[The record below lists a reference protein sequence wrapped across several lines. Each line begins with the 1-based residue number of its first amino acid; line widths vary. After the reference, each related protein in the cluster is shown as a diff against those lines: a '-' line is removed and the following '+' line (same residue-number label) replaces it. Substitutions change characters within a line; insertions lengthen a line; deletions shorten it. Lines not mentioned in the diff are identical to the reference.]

1 MQLNGLLPFIS
12 VVVAARNDNRGG
24 NTLGRLRNFLAA
36 WVGQA
41 TRFHLPSEI
50 IIVEWN
56 PPMDHPTLMESLEWP
71 NDPNPCQIRFIQVPR
86 EIHQR
91 YPNPHAVPLHQM
103 LAKNAGIRRSRGE
116 FVLATNIDSVLSPE
130 LMQFLAERR
139 LERQTLY
146 RIDRHSVSGEIP
158 SAATA
163 DELLTFC
170 QDHIVRLLS
179 AEGTFQVAGDGLMA
193 LHEKDIVAPQEGVRF
208 GAGWYPPEYS
218 GEERFRWIR
227 SEAELAFRRPP
238 GLEPGL
244 LIDAETGPSAGESG
258 LPIEVLDSAGSMLAS
273 TILKGRGKLRLT
285 IPAQISCGSLRFRV
299 RGSSIPLALEPRF
312 LQLRIFGLRW
322 ESSPWWPQPSN
333 SQIAN
338 ADLDA
343 GIRVRSKDPR
353 QIQLTLHSGNRAS
366 LDNLAVRLAD
376 RKGNILFQVASD
388 HLQADPGADYVLS
401 LDAGFKFVSQDG
413 EVEYMPRTAAPEWCL
428 EVIATGLTENSM
440 AMNHAPNP
448 FAAQMRA
455 PAYLHT
461 NACDDFM
468 LLSRQDWFALRGFAE
483 FPILPKLVDTLFCY
497 SAHHA
502 GIRERVLHEPMRAFH
517 IEHPSG
523 VGRAHEDDEEH
534 RVSTSQHW
542 DLANWI
548 DRMRRFNA
556 PAIFTLSN
564 WGLGGEELPEN
575 LVYRAVVHPGD
586 SGL

>member
-1 MQLNGLLPFIS
+1 MQLNGLLPFIT
-12 VVVAARNDNRGG
+12 VVVAARNDHRGG
-24 NTLGRLRNFLAA
+24 NTLGRLGDFLAA
-36 WVGQA
+36 WVGHA
-41 TRFHLPSEI
+41 KRFHLPSEI

-56 PPMDHPTLMESLEWP
+56 PPIDHPTLMESLQWP

-116 FVLATNIDSVLSPE
+116 FVLATNIDTVFSAE

-146 RIDRHSVSGEIP
+146 RIDRRSVSGEIP
-158 SAATA
+158 IAATA
-163 DELLTFC
+163 DELLAFC
-170 QDHIVRLLS
+170 QDNTVRLLS
-179 AEGTFQVAGDGLMA
+179 AEGTFEVAGDGLRE
-193 LHEKDIVAPQEGVRF
+193 LHEKDIVAPEEGIRF
-208 GAGWYPPEYS
+208 GAGWYPPECS
-218 GEERFRWIR
+218 GEGWFRWIA
-227 SEAELAFRRPP
+227 SEAELVFHRPP

-273 TILKGRGKLRLT
+273 TTLKGRGRLRLT
-285 IPAQISCGSLRFRV
+285 IPAQISGGSLRFRV
-299 RGSSIPLALEPRF
+299 PGHSIPLALEPRF
-312 LQLRIFGLRW
+312 LKLRIFGLRW
-322 ESSPWWPQPSN
+322 ESSPWLPQPSN
-333 SQIAN
+333 SQIVC
-338 ADLDA
+338 ADVEA
-343 GIRVRSKDPR
+343 GMRVRSKDPR
-353 QIQLTLHSGNRAS
+353 RIQLTLHAGNQAS
-366 LDNLAVRLAD
+366 LDNLAVRLTD
-376 RKGNILFQVASD
+376 RKGNVLFQIASD
-388 HLQADPGADYVLS
+388 HLQAAPGSDYFLS

-413 EVEYMPRTAAPEWCL
+413 EVECTPQTAAPEWSL
-428 EVIATGLTENSM
+428 EVLATRLTENWS

-483 FPILPKLVDTLFCY
+483 LPILPKLVDTLFCY

-517 IEHPSG
+517 IEHLSG
-523 VGRAHEDDEEH
+523 VERAHEGGGEEGL
-534 RVSTSQHW
+534 SASQHL
-542 DLANWI
+542 DLVNWI

-564 WGLGGEELPEN
+564 WGLGGDELPESMVN
-575 LVYRAVVHPGD
+575 CAAVHSGDPG
-586 SGL
+586 L